1 MTAHL
6 ELPLAAEHALA
17 GSRAAR
23 ATIRAVREASSGPD
37 LVLHDLLDAAAADGV
52 AIDPTP
58 RLRAFCRA
66 LQKYMEGRES

>member
-1 MTAHL
+1 MTARL
-6 ELPLAAEHALA
+6 EFPSGTEQAFA
-17 GSRAAR
+17 GGRAAR
-23 ATIRAVREASSGPD
+23 ATTRAVRAGVSSPD